1 MSWGNFEKRTI
12 YLTATFR
19 LSLDIQKL
27 PGSFCQEQ
35 KGYFKTEDYFIFK
48 SEVALSNWETLG

>member
-48 SEVALSNWETLG
+48 SEVALSN